1 MLNNIVLFRAIYSC
15 TGDAQ
20 VTVNNAAI
28 WTQAGQGTDSDV
40 EREKAN
46 REAANRKRR
55 IRKRRNEALQ
65 PQEVTATNDMRAI
78 QGYCMRRRR
87 AEVMGEECDRARG
100 VEGDRKFLKS
110 YHPVT

>member
-46 REAANRKRR
+46 REAANQETANQETAKRG
-55 IRKRRNEALQ
+55 
-65 PQEVTATNDMRAI
+65 PQATRSH
-78 QGYCMRRRR
+78 GH
-87 AEVMGEECDRARG
+87 E
-100 VEGDRKFLKS
+100 
-110 YHPVT
+110 